1 MIKGDMLDPI
11 VPPSV
16 GGSDC
21 LLVLRAG
28 DALPEVAAVHGEFAA
43 WIERAAGTAWPGR
56 WALHDLRSCDPLP
69 DCLSVAGIVIT
80 GSVSSVTERAPWM
93 LRAEAYV
100 REIIAAETPV
110 LGICFGHQLLAQALG
125 GEVRK
130 NPRGREIGTV
140 EVTRSDDDPLFEGIP
155 EVLLANATHVD
166 SAVLLP
172 PKARVIA
179 TTALEEN
186 AAVAFGPFARGVQF
200 HPEIDR
206 SVMRGYVEI
215 RRPLLIQEGLDAEA
229 IHAGVAETPDAVELL
244 RNFIRAFVL
253 SDARRAA

>member
-1 MIKGDMLDPI
+1 MLDPNL
-11 VPPSV
+11 PPGG

-28 DALPEVAAVHGEFAA
+28 DALPEVAATHGEFAA
-43 WIERAAGTAWPGR
+43 WIERAAGTAWSGR
-56 WALHDLRSCDPLP
+56 WTLHDLRSSDPLP
-69 DCLSVAGIVIT
+69 DCRSVAGIIIT

-93 LRAEAYV
+93 LRAESYV
-100 REIIAAETPV
+100 REIVSAETPV

-140 EVTRSDDDPLFEGIP
+140 EVTRSGDDPLFEGLPDTLI
-155 EVLLANATHVD
+155 ANATHVD

-172 PKARVIA
+172 PNARVIA
-179 TTALEEN
+179 TTALEDH
-186 AAVAFGPFARGVQF
+186 AAVAFGPAARGVQF
-200 HPEIDR
+200 HPEIDC
-206 SVMRGYVEI
+206 SVMRGYVDM
-215 RRPLLIQEGLDAEA
+215 RRPLLVEEGLDAEA
-229 IHAGVAETPDAVELL
+229 IHAGVSETPDAVELL